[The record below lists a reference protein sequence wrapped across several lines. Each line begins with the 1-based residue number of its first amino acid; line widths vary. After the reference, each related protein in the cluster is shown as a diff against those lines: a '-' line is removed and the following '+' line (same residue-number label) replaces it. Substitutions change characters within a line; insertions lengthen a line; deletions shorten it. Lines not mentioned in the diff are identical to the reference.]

1 MAKDSIMTNTLQVTK
16 WINIILTFTVVNSV
30 KLYNIIVTQFCDLS
44 KLKQWILHR
53 YHGWLA
59 VLGEC
64 VISIMHNTFEVICA
78 SLGVHLF
85 GFVAVEIMF
94 LSYMD
99 RFITFD

>member
-1 MAKDSIMTNTLQVTK
+1 MAKDSIMINTLQVTK

-53 YHGWLA
+53 HHGWLA

-64 VISIMHNTFEVICA
+64 VISIMHDTFEV
-78 SLGVHLF
+78 V
-85 GFVAVEIMF
+85 
-94 LSYMD
+94 
-99 RFITFD
+99 